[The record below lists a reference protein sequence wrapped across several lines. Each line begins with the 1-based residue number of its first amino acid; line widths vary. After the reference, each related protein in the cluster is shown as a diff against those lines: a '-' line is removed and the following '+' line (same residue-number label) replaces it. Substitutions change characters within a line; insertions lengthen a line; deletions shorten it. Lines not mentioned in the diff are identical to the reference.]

1 MNIVLTIANPTP
13 ALFALL
19 AQAGALEPAATPAAD
34 TATLAAEGAAAA
46 LDIATPP
53 KRGPGRPPKPKPV
66 AVEMKPVA
74 VETKPVAVE
83 TKPEAPVEPETPKP
97 APAKA
102 IDIRALQGLVTRTLD
117 MVGPTSL
124 RKVFAEFGAPKLTDL
139 KPDQYPAFAAKLN
152 ELLALAG
159 A

>member
-19 AQAGALEPAATPAAD
+19 VQAGALEPTATPAAD
-34 TATLAAEGAAAA
+34 TATLAGEGAAAA

-66 AVEMKPVA
+66 AVE
-74 VETKPVAVE
+74 
-83 TKPEAPVEPETPKP
+83 TKPEAPAAPVVVEPEPEAPKP
-97 APAKA
+97 APAKS

-117 MVGPTSL
+117 VVGPTSL

-139 KPDQYPAFAAKLN
+139 KPDQYPAFATKLN
-152 ELLALAG
+152 ELLSLAG

>member
-19 AQAGALEPAATPAAD
+19 VQAGALEPTATPAAD
-34 TATLAAEGAAAA
+34 TATLAGEGAAAA

-66 AVEMKPVA
+66 AVE
-74 VETKPVAVE
+74 
-83 TKPEAPVEPETPKP
+83 TKPEAPAAPVVVVEPEPEPEAPKP
-97 APAKA
+97 APAKS

-117 MVGPTSL
+117 VVGPTSL

-152 ELLALAG
+152 ELLSLAG

>member
-19 AQAGALEPAATPAAD
+19 AQAGALEPTATPAAD
-34 TATLAAEGAAAA
+34 TATLAGEGAAAA

-53 KRGPGRPPKPKPV
+53 KRSPGRPPKPKPV
-66 AVEMKPVA
+66 AVE
-74 VETKPVAVE
+74 
-83 TKPEAPVEPETPKP
+83 TKPEAPAAPVVVVEPEPEPEAPKP
-97 APAKA
+97 APAKS

-117 MVGPTSL
+117 VVGPTSL

-152 ELLALAG
+152 ELLSLAG

>member
-13 ALFALL
+13 ALLALL
-19 AQAGALEPAATPAAD
+19 SGTLAPEAAAPTPAD
-34 TATLAAEGAAAA
+34 EGAAAA
-46 LDIATPP
+46 LDVAEPP
-53 KRGPGRPPKPKPV
+53 KRGRGRPPK
-66 AVEMKPVA
+66 
-74 VETKPVAVE
+74 TE
-83 TKPEAPVEPETPKP
+83 TKPEPKPEPEPKAETKPEPKPEPKP
-97 APAKA
+97 ADAPAKS

-117 MVGPTSL
+117 TVGPTSL